1 MALSAVNGKI
11 LHVNL
16 TEGKTW
22 VEIPPEEFY
31 RKYGGGSAMGLS
43 YILREVPPKIDA
55 LSPENVITF
64 FVGVPTGLPI
74 SGQSRMVVTTKSPL
88 TNAIGDSQCGGF
100 FPAEMKFAGFD
111 GIVVRGKSPKPVYL
125 WIHDGEVEIR
135 DASHLWGKTTGD
147 VEDIIREELGD
158 KKVEIAQI
166 GPAGEKLVR
175 FASIMNMVNRANGRT
190 GVGAVMGSKNLK
202 AVVVRGS
209 PNRVKAARPQELT
222 RLFRNGTKR
231 IPDTPA
237 VQFLHEHGTTG
248 DVAGCQAVGQLPT
261 RNFNEGQFEGY
272 ESIAGELMTETI
284 LVERDTCYSC
294 TVRCKR
300 VVETEYLNQKVLP
313 RFGGPEYE
321 TMAAFGSYCGVDNM
335 HAVALAN
342 QLCNQY
348 GMDTISCG
356 ATVAFTMECFEN
368 GLLTLEDTGGLD
380 LHFGNAETMVKLVE
394 MIGKREGFGN
404 VLAEG
409 TERAAKVIGKNASD
423 FLITA
428 KGQEMPAHMP
438 QFKRSLGLIY
448 AVNPFGADHM
458 SSEHDPFYEEG
469 NADEMAQRNMA
480 QLGLTELQPPGSIT
494 AEKVRMAYTTQKV
507 FSALDSFA
515 LCMFVYGVGWQL
527 YSPLETVEMHNYAT
541 GWDMTLD
548 EFLQIGERR
557 INMMRV
563 FNAREGFTREQDNLT
578 KKFFTPLKG
587 TGPTAGVYYKP
598 EEFEFMKDTYYKL
611 AEWDMTTGNP
621 TPAKLSALGL
631 DWLPESKAS

>member
-22 VEIPPEEFY
+22 VETPSEEFY
-31 RKYGGGSAMGLS
+31 RKFGGGSAMGLS

-55 LSPENVITF
+55 FSPENVITF

-88 TNAIGDSQCGGF
+88 TNAIADSQCGGF
-100 FPAEMKFAGFD
+100 FPTEMKFAGFD

-135 DASHLWGKTTGD
+135 DASHLWGKTTGE

-175 FASIMNMVNRANGRT
+175 IASIMNMVNRANGRT

-222 RLFRNGTKR
+222 RLFRDGTKR

-300 VVETEYLNQKVLP
+300 VVETEFLNQKVLP

-321 TMAAFGSYCGVDNM
+321 TMAAFGSYCAVDNM

-356 ATVAFTMECFEN
+356 ATIAFAMECFEN

-380 LHFGNAETMVKLVE
+380 LHFGNAEAMVKLVE

-409 TERAAKVIGKNASD
+409 TERAAKVIGKNAAD

-458 SSEHDPFYEEG
+458 SSEHDPFIEEG
-469 NADEMAQRNMA
+469 NADEMAVRNMA

-527 YSPLETVEMHNYAT
+527 YSPLETVEMINLAT

-548 EFLQIGERR
+548 EFMQVGERR

-621 TPAKLSALGL
+621 TPAKLLALGL
-631 DWLPESKAS
+631 DWLPECKAS

>member
-261 RNFNEGQFEGY
+261 RNFNEGQFEGF

-409 TERAAKVIGKNASD
+409 TERAAKVIGRNALD

-527 YSPLETVEMHNYAT
+527 YSPLETVEMINYAT

-557 INMMRV
+557 INMMRA

-578 KKFFTPLKG
+578 KKFFIPLKG